1 MKKTQKKKDIDLKKM
16 DKAFKKIKRKLE
28 KDPQWRAWMDSGGP
42 QFLEKAAKELDK
54 VKPSLDEMFLDVVEA
69 GWVLESP
76 GGNFAFLAKKKKD
89 IITALWKLTQIVRGN
104 YQEGVGLTQKS
115 GREKQRKKWSKSLD
129 G

>member
-1 MKKTQKKKDIDLKKM
+1 MKKKDVDLEKI
-16 DKAFKKIKRKLE
+16 DKAFKKLQKKLE
-28 KDPQWRAWMDSGGP
+28 KDPQWQAWMDSGGP

-54 VKPSLDEMFLDVVEA
+54 VKPSLEEMLLDVVEA

-76 GGNFAFLAKKKKD
+76 GGNFAFLAKKKED

-104 YQEGVGLTQKS
+104 YQEEAGSAQKS
-115 GREKQRKKWSKSLD
+115 GREKQKKWSKSLD